1 MKDLTEPQI
10 VALVLDAISTRR
22 KELGLSI
29 LKLADQSRVHY
40 STISLLEHK
49 KRNPSFL
56 VILRLCKALDLSLL
70 DLLKRNEK

>member
-10 VALVLDAISTRR
+10 VDFVLDAITARR

-29 LKLADQSRVHY
+29 VKLADRSRIHY

-56 VILRLCKALDLSLL
+56 VILKLCKALDLSLL
-70 DLLKRNEK
+70 DLLKKGEK